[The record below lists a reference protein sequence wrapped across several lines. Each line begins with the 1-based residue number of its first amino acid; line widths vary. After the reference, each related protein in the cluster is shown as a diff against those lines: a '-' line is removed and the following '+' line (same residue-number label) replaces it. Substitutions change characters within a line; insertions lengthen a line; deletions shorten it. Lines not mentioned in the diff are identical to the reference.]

1 MLIACRLQVPSEAL
15 VASLWMA
22 SLAPAAPA
30 WRQLRGDAVANQGE
44 EEEGKEEEEEEEGV
58 GDGLRCS
65 LLASSARDTLK
76 YSCSRVTAPPP
87 TTTGSISTATL
98 LASASVLV
106 LTQRQIHQRVR
117 RRYG

>member
-1 MLIACRLQVPSEAL
+1 MLIACRVQVPSEAL

-44 EEEGKEEEEEEEGV
+44 EEEEGKEEEEEGV
-58 GDGLRCS
+58 GEGLRCS

-87 TTTGSISTATL
+87 PPTTGSISTAML